1 MAALK
6 SRLPGSTLIEVLV
19 SMSIISMVIIFTFL
33 MLTVVAGS
41 HLIALRI
48 LVSNEIAEYLNDD
61 VVHGEGPAPITRY
74 EGYYIEHSTECYS
87 EDCNL
92 KVLVIRAYS
101 DNGRLLQEA
110 KRLIEVDKV
119 LPADNAYYEEE

>member
-1 MAALK
+1 
-6 SRLPGSTLIEVLV
+6 
-19 SMSIISMVIIFTFL
+19 

-48 LVSNEIAEYLNDD
+48 LVSNEIAEYLNDG
-61 VVHGEGPAPITRY
+61 VIHGNGSATIFRY
-74 EGYYIEHSTECYS
+74 EGYYIEHSTECYN
-87 EDCNL
+87 ENCNL